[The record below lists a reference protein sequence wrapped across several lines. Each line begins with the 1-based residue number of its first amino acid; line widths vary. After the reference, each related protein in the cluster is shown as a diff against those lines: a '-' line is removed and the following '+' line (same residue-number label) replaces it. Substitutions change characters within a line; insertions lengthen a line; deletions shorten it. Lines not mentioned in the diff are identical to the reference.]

1 MSRGLRGTG
10 ESNERFDG
18 GSPETPAVQGR
29 LAGDRRGGGR
39 RFERHTVNLS
49 PIGAKVRLE
58 EELPVGSNA
67 RLRFRP
73 PQGQPL
79 DVDAVVWRSDFD
91 GPAFFFVSV
100 DDAAGR
106 RG

>member
-1 MSRGLRGTG
+1 MSDQMADLRRHPRSKVAWPVTV
-10 ESNERFDG
+10 E
-18 GSPETPAVQGR
+18 A
-29 LAGDRRGGGR
+29 GGR
-39 RFERHTVNLS
+39 RFERQTVNLS
-49 PIGAKVRLE
+49 PIGAKVQLE

-79 DVDAVVWRSDFD
+79 DVDAVVWRADSD

-100 DDAAGR
+100 DDDSVTQRPG
-106 RG
+106 

>member
-1 MSRGLRGTG
+1 MSERMADLRRHPRSDVAWPVTV
-10 ESNERFDG
+10 ES
-18 GSPETPAVQGR
+18 
-29 LAGDRRGGGR
+29 GGR
-39 RFERHTVNLS
+39 RFERKTKNLS
-49 PIGAKVRLE
+49 PIGAKVQLE

-79 DVDAVVWRSDFD
+79 DVDAIVWRADSD

-100 DDAAGR
+100 DDDSTNHPS
-106 RG
+106 

>member
-1 MSRGLRGTG
+1 MSEQMADLRRHPRSKVAWPVTV
-10 ESNERFDG
+10 E
-18 GSPETPAVQGR
+18 A
-29 LAGDRRGGGR
+29 GGR
-39 RFERHTVNLS
+39 RFERRTVNLS
-49 PIGAKVRLE
+49 PIGAKVQLE

-79 DVDAVVWRSDFD
+79 DVDAIVWRADSD

-100 DDAAGR
+100 DDESR
-106 RG
+106 RQG

>member
-1 MSRGLRGTG
+1 MSDQMADLRRHPRSKVAWPVTV
-10 ESNERFDG
+10 E
-18 GSPETPAVQGR
+18 A
-29 LAGDRRGGGR
+29 GGR
-39 RFERHTVNLS
+39 RFERQTVNLS
-49 PIGAKVRLE
+49 PIGAKVQLE

-79 DVDAVVWRSDFD
+79 DVDAIVWRADSD

-100 DDAAGR
+100 DDESMAQRPG
-106 RG
+106 

>member
-1 MSRGLRGTG
+1 MDDRMADLRRHPRSRVAW
-10 ESNERFDG
+10 
-18 GSPETPAVQGR
+18 PV
-29 LAGDRRGGGR
+29 
-39 RFERHTVNLS
+39 TVS

-73 PQGQPL
+73 PQGLPL
-79 DVDAVVWRSDFD
+79 DVDAIVWRADSD

-100 DDAAGR
+100 DDDSMNARA
-106 RG
+106 

>member
-1 MSRGLRGTG
+1 MDDRMADLRRHPRSKVAWPVTV
-10 ESNERFDG
+10 E
-18 GSPETPAVQGR
+18 A
-29 LAGDRRGGGR
+29 GGR
-39 RFERHTVNLS
+39 SFERHTVNLS

-58 EELPVGSNA
+58 AELPVGSNA

-79 DVDAVVWRSDFD
+79 DVDAIVWRADSD

-100 DDAAGR
+100 DDDSVTARA
-106 RG
+106 